1 MDSLVLKIGIRV
13 MVVANIDIAD
23 GVVNGSMGK
32 VMDYLFHPSIIEEPK
47 RLKAVLVQFDSLSMG
62 QTTRNKYLDLSPKV
76 TAGMC
81 KVQNFDFEILHI
93 LLFFFH
99 IGATPIFITTKE
111 FVIESRSKKH
121 HQTYKVTQFPL
132 RVAEASTA
140 HKFQGITVEES
151 TDLVLHGSRSMP
163 NGMSYVMLSRAK
175 SINSVYLHDTFKIK
189 SIRCPKDA
197 KAESIKLDER

>member
-76 TAGMC
+76 RAGMC
-81 KVQNFDFEILHI
+81 MVQNFILKSYI
-93 LLFFFH
+93 SLYFS
-99 IGATPIFITTKE
+99 FI
-111 FVIESRSKKH
+111 
-121 HQTYKVTQFPL
+121 
-132 RVAEASTA
+132 
-140 HKFQGITVEES
+140 
-151 TDLVLHGSRSMP
+151 
-163 NGMSYVMLSRAK
+163 
-175 SINSVYLHDTFKIK
+175 
-189 SIRCPKDA
+189 
-197 KAESIKLDER
+197 